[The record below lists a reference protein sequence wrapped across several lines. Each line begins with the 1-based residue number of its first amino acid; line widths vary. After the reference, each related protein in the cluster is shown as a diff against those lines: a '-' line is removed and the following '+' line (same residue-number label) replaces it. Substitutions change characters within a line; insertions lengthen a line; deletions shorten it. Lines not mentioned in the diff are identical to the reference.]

1 MNMMSRGLRAG
12 GFGALLWTTALV
24 SPAVAQEYQPPA
36 IPPIRET
43 VDANGVDLISG
54 TLVGRTHSVSI
65 GGPGT
70 MGLSWSRTVVSDG
83 SFRDSTAIVMT
94 VYEPTY
100 TVSVGGVSESFTHSG
115 SDFISDQKT
124 GSTLSFDGTST
135 YTYTTRDG
143 TVYTLDPW
151 AGKKQYAGNYRV
163 SSITYPTGE
172 KLTFNWETVDTCTW
186 IEKYLTCSPEPGER
200 LRSVQSTNGYK
211 LQFAFL
217 IENPPPDSPSTGWAV
232 ISSVTA
238 QNMSVDP
245 ASQSWPTLT
254 LNGVTSFT
262 DTLGRVTTYTF
273 TNGNLTAIQRP
284 GASSP
289 NETIGYTGGLVTSVV
304 NEGVSTNYA
313 YSDLNNIR
321 TATISDAASGDRVL
335 TIDLTTG
342 LLSSDKNEAGKTTSY
357 SYVSGTGQ
365 LLTVTAPEGNKA
377 TFAYDGRGNV
387 TSTTLTPKS
396 GTGSIVTSAT
406 YPASDATKTWLC
418 ASGTPA
424 VTCNKPLTTTDANGN
439 VTNYSWDSTTGAP
452 STVTLPAP
460 TTGAVQPKT
469 TYSYS
474 SYYGQYLNS
483 GVLTNFAT
491 PVTRLTAIS
500 QCQTNASCTGTADE
514 VKTTI
519 AYGTANV
526 LPTSV
531 TQANGTGTVS
541 ATSAY
546 TWDNVGNQLTVDGPL
561 SGTADT
567 RRTRYDDDR
576 EVVGV
581 VGPDPDGTGSLKNR
595 ARRLTYNADGQVTKT
610 EIGTVLSQSDA
621 DWANFAP
628 LETVDNTYDSN
639 ARPVSAKLSAG
650 GTAYALTQTSY
661 DSLGRVSCTAQ
672 RMDPT
677 ASLPADVCTLS
688 PPDRIS
694 KMTYDPVGRP
704 LSETDGLG
712 ATEASTTS
720 VTYTDNGKL
729 ATLKDGKNNVTT
741 YVYDGYDRATDMQ
754 MPDFATNPSDYVHLV
769 LDNNGN
775 PTSERLRSGSAIAL
789 TYDQLNRVTLKGLPG
804 TEPDVSYTY
813 DNLGRVLS
821 ANQTG
826 NNLSFTWDALGRNLT
841 QTGPE
846 GTVTSLWDG
855 AGRRT
860 KVTYPGTGLYVNYDY
875 LVTGDVQKIRENG
888 ATTGVGVLATYA
900 YDNLGNRTSVT
911 FGNGASE
918 TYAYDPVSR
927 LKTLTNNLTGTAD
940 DLTIGGSTTPISY
953 NAAFQ
958 ITSAPRSN
966 SAYSYTGYAAS
977 SHAYG
982 INTLNQITTN
992 TYSGTT
998 KNFTYDTNGNLTSDG
1013 TSTFGYSSQNQ
1024 LTSAVA
1030 NGITSSLTYD
1040 PAMRL
1045 FQVAGSSTTRFAYD
1059 GVNPIAEYDGS
1070 NNLLRRYVD
1079 APGID
1084 QPIVWYEGTTID
1096 STTRRFL
1103 SSDERG
1109 SIISVSDSSGNKLAI
1124 NAYDEYGIPAFG
1136 TLANQ
1141 RFGYTGQMWLPEVGL
1156 WSYKARM
1163 YSPTLGRFMQ
1173 TDPSGFDGGINLYG
1187 YTVND
1192 PINYVDPLGL
1202 NIGVPGGT
1210 LSCAA
1215 GYVLVW
1221 DDQTSAYV
1229 CTILVNG
1236 SRNPNLLAGGLAWN
1250 NPQQRGTLITDAL
1263 PIGTPNPTRGCPG
1276 LGSPQFMNKATNA
1289 ALNSIGQGNSRQ
1301 TVPLTGEFSQY
1312 TGSTDFST
1320 GGWTAVPSE
1329 HSQSAYEHSLPN
1341 SPDLVVKVYMN
1352 DESFGGRNTAT
1363 ITPATYSLGHIFEQP
1378 AYWWGKATGHESVN
1392 SGNAGDYMKEIGK
1405 CPQ

>member
-1 MNMMSRGLRAG
+1 MLKDNRAVLAAGGTNMTSRGLRAG
-12 GFGALLWTTALV
+12 SFAALLWTSALV
-24 SPAVAQEYQPPA
+24 SPAFAQEYQPPA
-36 IPPIRET
+36 VPPIRQT
-43 VDANGVDLISG
+43 VDQNGVDLISG

-70 MGLSWSRTVVSDG
+70 MGLSWSRTVTSTG

-100 TVSVGGVSESFTHSG
+100 TVSVGGSSESFTHSG
-115 SDFISDQKT
+115 TDFISDQKT
-124 GSTLSFDGTST
+124 GSTLSLSGST

-143 TVYTLDPW
+143 TVYTLDSW

-163 SSITYPTGE
+163 STVTYPTGE

-217 IENPPPDSPSTGWAV
+217 VETPPTDSPSMGWAV
-232 ISSVTA
+232 ITSVTA
-238 QNMSVDP
+238 LNMSVDP

-254 LNGVTSFT
+254 IGNSTNTFT
-262 DTLGRVTTYTF
+262 DSLSRVTTYTF
-273 TNGNLTAIQRP
+273 SNGNLTAIQRP

-289 NETIGYTGGLVTSVV
+289 NETIGYTAGLVSSVV
-304 NEGVSTNYA
+304 QDGVTTNYA
-313 YSDLNNIR
+313 YSDNATTNIR
-321 TATISDAASGDRVL
+321 TATITDAAAGDRVL
-335 TIDLTTG
+335 TIDLSTG
-342 LLSSDKNEAGKTTSY
+342 LLKSDQNEAGKTTSY
-357 SYVSGTGQ
+357 TYISGTGQ
-365 LLTVTAPEGNKA
+365 LQTVTAPEGNKA
-377 TFAYDGRGNV
+377 TFAYDGRGNL

-406 YPASDATKTWLC
+406 YPASDATRTWLC
-418 ASGTPA
+418 ASGTPV
-424 VTCNKPLTTTDANGN
+424 VTCNKPLSTTDANGN
-439 VTNYSWDSTTGAP
+439 VTNYAWDTTTGEP
-452 STVTLPAP
+452 STVMLPAP
-460 TTGAVQPKT
+460 TTAAVRPKT
-469 TYSYS
+469 TYTYT
-474 SYYGQYLNS
+474 SYYGQYLDG

-491 PVTRLTAIS
+491 PVTRVTGIS
-500 QCQTNASCTGTADE
+500 QCMNNATCAGTADE
-514 VKTTI
+514 AKTTI

-531 TQANGTGTVS
+531 TNKAGDASVT

-546 TWDNVGNQLTVDGPL
+546 TWDKVGNQLTVDGPL
-561 SGTADT
+561 TGTADT
-567 RRTRYDDDR
+567 TRMRYDDDR

-581 VGPDPDGTGSLKNR
+581 VGADLGTFNR
-595 ARRLTYNADGQVTKT
+595 AKRLTYNADGRVTKE
-610 EIGTVLSQSDA
+610 EIGTVADQSDTA
-621 DWANFAP
+621 WGNFSP
-628 LETVDNTYDSN
+628 LETVDYTYDSN
-639 ARPVSAKLSAG
+639 ARQVAAKLSSG
-650 GTAYALTQTSY
+650 STAYALTQMSY
-661 DSLGRVSCTAQ
+661 DSLGRVSCTGQ

-704 LSETDGLG
+704 LSETDGVG

-754 MPDFATNPSDYVHLV
+754 MPDFATNPSDYVHLT

-775 PTSERLRSGSAIAL
+775 PTSERMRSGSTIAL
-789 TYDQLNRVTLKGLPG
+789 TYDTLNRVTLKNLPG
-804 TEPDVSYTY
+804 TEPDVSYSY

-846 GTVTSLWDG
+846 GTVTSEWDA

-860 KVTYPGTGLYVNYDY
+860 KVTYPGTGLFVNYDY
-875 LVTGDVQKIRENG
+875 LVTGEIWKIRENN
-888 ATTGVGVLATYA
+888 AASGVGVLATYA
-900 YDNLGNRTSVT
+900 YDNLGNRSSVT

-918 TYAYDPVSR
+918 TWAYDPVSR

-953 NAAFQ
+953 NAASE

-982 INTLNQITTN
+982 INVLNQITTN

-998 KNFTYDTNGNLTSDG
+998 KTFAYDANGNLTSDG

-1024 LTSAVA
+1024 LTSASVS
-1030 NGITSSLTYD
+1030 GITSSLTYD

-1109 SIISVSDSSGNKLAI
+1109 SIISVSDSSGNRLAV

-1141 RFGYTGQMWLPEVGL
+1141 RFGYTGQMWLPDVGL

-1173 TDPSGFDGGINLYG
+1173 SDPSGFNGGINLYG
-1187 YTVND
+1187 YAGNNPLNAT
-1192 PINYVDPLGL
+1192 DPLGL
-1202 NIGVPGGT
+1202 NYTVTTSDGGYCQVSVNGDGEVTGVMCVGSSISPSSAVSQAQAWVDLYGVPENGEIIITGSTCTGAILCSQVGSLPDQNRT
-1210 LSCAA
+1210 LTQIAQVQDVPSSNERYGLLHWWERNVRAGAAQKASDVKKNVDDCA
-1215 GYVLVW
+1215 
-1221 DDQTSAYV
+1221 SK
-1229 CTILVNG
+1229 VNG
-1236 SRNPNLLAGGLAWN
+1236 SQVA
-1250 NPQQRGTLITDAL
+1250 
-1263 PIGTPNPTRGCPG
+1263 
-1276 LGSPQFMNKATNA
+1276 
-1289 ALNSIGQGNSRQ
+1289 
-1301 TVPLTGEFSQY
+1301 
-1312 TGSTDFST
+1312 
-1320 GGWTAVPSE
+1320 
-1329 HSQSAYEHSLPN
+1329 QSAA
-1341 SPDLVVKVYMN
+1341 
-1352 DESFGGRNTAT
+1352 RQAA
-1363 ITPATYSLGHIFEQP
+1363 I
-1378 AYWWGKATGHESVN
+1378 
-1392 SGNAGDYMKEIGK
+1392 SGAKGIGK
-1405 CPQ
+1405 GLLEGGEPSIPEGVEGVVEGAAEGSAESITEQCTQQ

>member
-1 MNMMSRGLRAG
+1 
-12 GFGALLWTTALV
+12 
-24 SPAVAQEYQPPA
+24 
-36 IPPIRET
+36 
-43 VDANGVDLISG
+43 
-54 TLVGRTHSVSI
+54 
-65 GGPGT
+65 
-70 MGLSWSRTVVSDG
+70 
-83 SFRDSTAIVMT
+83 
-94 VYEPTY
+94 
-100 TVSVGGVSESFTHSG
+100 
-115 SDFISDQKT
+115 
-124 GSTLSFDGTST
+124 
-135 YTYTTRDG
+135 
-143 TVYTLDPW
+143 
-151 AGKKQYAGNYRV
+151 
-163 SSITYPTGE
+163 
-172 KLTFNWETVDTCTW
+172 
-186 IEKYLTCSPEPGER
+186 
-200 LRSVQSTNGYK
+200 
-211 LQFAFL
+211 
-217 IENPPPDSPSTGWAV
+217 
-232 ISSVTA
+232 VTA
-238 QNMSVDP
+238 
-245 ASQSWPTLT
+245 
-254 LNGVTSFT
+254 
-262 DTLGRVTTYTF
+262 TT
-273 TNGNLTAIQRP
+273 
-284 GASSP
+284 
-289 NETIGYTGGLVTSVV
+289 
-304 NEGVSTNYA
+304 
-313 YSDLNNIR
+313 
-321 TATISDAASGDRVL
+321 
-335 TIDLTTG
+335 
-342 LLSSDKNEAGKTTSY
+342 
-357 SYVSGTGQ
+357 
-365 LLTVTAPEGNKA
+365 
-377 TFAYDGRGNV
+377 
-387 TSTTLTPKS
+387 
-396 GTGSIVTSAT
+396 
-406 YPASDATKTWLC
+406 
-418 ASGTPA
+418 
-424 VTCNKPLTTTDANGN
+424 
-439 VTNYSWDSTTGAP
+439 
-452 STVTLPAP
+452 
-460 TTGAVQPKT
+460 
-469 TYSYS
+469 
-474 SYYGQYLNS
+474 
-483 GVLTNFAT
+483 
-491 PVTRLTAIS
+491 
-500 QCQTNASCTGTADE
+500 
-514 VKTTI
+514 
-519 AYGTANV
+519 
-526 LPTSV
+526 
-531 TQANGTGTVS
+531 
-541 ATSAY
+541 AY

-650 GTAYALTQTSY
+650 GTAYALIQTSY

-789 TYDQLNRVTLKGLPG
+789 TYDHLNRVTLKGLPG

-875 LVTGDVQKIRENG
+875 LVTGDAQKIRENG
-888 ATTGVGVLATYA
+888 LTTGVGVLATYA

-927 LKTLTNNLTGTAD
+927 LKTLTNNLANTAD

-953 NAAFQ
+953 NAASE

-982 INTLNQITTN
+982 INALNQITTN

-998 KNFTYDTNGNLTSDG
+998 KNFTYDNNGNLTSDG
-1013 TSTFGYSSQNQ
+1013 TSSFGYSSQNQ
-1024 LTSAVA
+1024 LTSATVS
-1030 NGITSSLTYD
+1030 GVTSSLTYD

-1045 FQVAGSSTTRFAYD
+1045 FQVAGTSTTRFAYD

-1070 NNLLRRYVD
+1070 NNLVRRYVD

-1103 SSDERG
+1103 AADERG

-1124 NAYDEYGIPAFG
+1124 DTYDEYGIPAFG

-1173 TDPSGFDGGINLYG
+1173 ADPSGFDGGINLYG
-1187 YTVND
+1187 YTGND
-1192 PINYVDPLGL
+1192 PVNSVDPIGLSANSSASQTQCDPETVGSCQEIVVSAELIDISLFPFNMAGGVDFISVPDTSGSDGCPTAASINDYLKSKGSPVAGHGQEFIDQSHQYNIDPRLPVAILGAETDWGNKVTRGANNIFNNLWNRPVSNSWFSSYSSAIHSEFKMLSGRNYSSLLGSTSQVYGRYCNGSDCKNGL
-1202 NIGVPGGT
+1202 NNINKFMKEQGG
-1210 LSCAA
+1210 
-1215 GYVLVW
+1215 
-1221 DDQTSAYV
+1221 
-1229 CTILVNG
+1229 
-1236 SRNPNLLAGGLAWN
+1236 NPNSLRD
-1250 NPQQRGTLITDAL
+1250 P
-1263 PIGTPNPTRGCPG
+1263 CP
-1276 LGSPQFMNKATNA
+1276 A
-1289 ALNSIGQGNSRQ
+1289 A
-1301 TVPLTGEFSQY
+1301 E
-1312 TGSTDFST
+1312 STKS
-1320 GGWTAVPSE
+1320 
-1329 HSQSAYEHSLPN
+1329 
-1341 SPDLVVKVYMN
+1341 
-1352 DESFGGRNTAT
+1352 
-1363 ITPATYSLGHIFEQP
+1363 GH
-1378 AYWWGKATGHESVN
+1378 G
-1392 SGNAGDYMKEIGK
+1392 
-1405 CPQ
+1405 